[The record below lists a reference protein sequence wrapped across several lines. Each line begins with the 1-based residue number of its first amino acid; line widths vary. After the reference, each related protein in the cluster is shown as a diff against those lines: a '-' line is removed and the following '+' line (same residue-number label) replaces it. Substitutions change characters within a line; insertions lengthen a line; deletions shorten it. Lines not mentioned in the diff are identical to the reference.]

1 MFFKIVTSRRLQRSL
16 RFLTEFLLYW
26 LLLLLLL
33 LLLGN
38 AYLVLLRHCSGY
50 SVCTPVCRAS
60 CSLCGPSVA
69 FGCSVTYTPW
79 RSYTFAIVWL
89 LVNIRSVWEY
99 LVCLDAISYR
109 ITYYVRFV

>member
-16 RFLTEFLLYW
+16 RFLTESLLYW

-33 LLLGN
+33 LGN
-38 AYLVLLRHCSGY
+38 AYFVLLRHCSGY

-60 CSLCGPSVA
+60 CSLCDPSVA

-89 LVNIRSVWEY
+89 LANNRSVWEY
-99 LVCLDAISYR
+99 LVCLDAITYR
-109 ITYYVRFV
+109 LTYYVRFV